1 MSLTLSATFSN
12 SVAAA
17 RAVRLLR
24 QSGIG
29 AQRLSRPAPTAEA
42 RLYPFDA
49 SGLYAATNTVEFP
62 HTIPLYQEEPPAAE
76 PARCH
81 LSISAEPAE
90 MAAVREIVY
99 RCGGVLL

>member
-12 SVAAA
+12 SAAAA

-49 SGLYAATNTVEFP
+49 PGLYAATNTVLFP
-62 HTIPLYQEEPPAAE
+62 RAIPLYQAEQQPAE
-76 PARCH
+76 PTRCH

-90 MAAVREIVY
+90 MGAVREIVY

>member
-12 SVAAA
+12 SAAAA

-24 QSGIG
+24 QAGVG
-29 AQRLSRPAPTAEA
+29 AQRLSRPAPTAET

-49 SGLYAATNTVEFP
+49 SGLYETTNAAEFP
-62 HTIPLYQEEPPAAE
+62 RALPLYPASPQPAE
-76 PARCH
+76 PAHCH
-81 LSISAEPAE
+81 LSISADPGE
-90 MAAVREIVY
+90 MSSVREIVY